1 MRIAFLGD
9 ASLAHVRRWAGYFH
23 GRGHEVLLLTFEETG
38 ACDIACRR
46 VKTVLP
52 TKLLGYTAALGSVKS
67 ELEFFRPDIVN
78 ALYAGG
84 YGFVAAL
91 SGFEPLVVT
100 TLGSDLLVD
109 YPSSLI
115 HRLQIDYA
123 VRKARLVTTD
133 ADVVTDMLVSA
144 GVPPVKILKVYFG
157 IDEEIFHPAEDRD
170 SERRE
175 GARIISTRNL
185 YSIYDVGTLI
195 DAMPPLRQ
203 HVDARLVVC
212 GEGPERERLERRAS
226 DLGIE
231 KWIEFK
237 GRLGAGALAGELRAA
252 DVYVST
258 SRSDSTSVSLLEAM
272 ACGIPPVVTDIP
284 ANREWIT
291 EGRNGLLVPPGDPVR
306 LAEALRRMIGDRE
319 LATAVRDL
327 NVGLV
332 RERGLW
338 RDNME
343 QVERAFVRLVEGAEQ
358 NPRHRSKDG

>member
-1 MRIAFLGD
+1 MD
-9 ASLAHVRRWAGYFH
+9 
-23 GRGHEVLLLTFEETG
+23 
-38 ACDIACRR
+38 R
-46 VKTVLP
+46 V
-52 TKLLGYTAALGSVKS
+52 
-67 ELEFFRPDIVN
+67 
-78 ALYAGG
+78 
-84 YGFVAAL
+84 
-91 SGFEPLVVT
+91 
-100 TLGSDLLVD
+100 
-109 YPSSLI
+109 
-115 HRLQIDYA
+115 Q
-123 VRKARLVTTD
+123 
-133 ADVVTDMLVSA
+133 
-144 GVPPVKILKVYFG
+144 
-157 IDEEIFHPAEDRD
+157 
-170 SERRE
+170 
-175 GARIISTRNL
+175 
-185 YSIYDVGTLI
+185 
-195 DAMPPLRQ
+195 
-203 HVDARLVVC
+203 
-212 GEGPERERLERRAS
+212 
-226 DLGIE
+226 
-231 KWIEFK
+231 

-343 QVERAFVRLVEGAEQ
+343 KVERAFVRLVEGAEQ